1 MASETSA
8 FPTDDPVVSAK
19 SAGLR
24 YVNDCQPGFGRQKC
38 GKGFR
43 YVDSSGQSIRD
54 KALIRRAQSL
64 GIPPAWQEVWICPW
78 ENGHIQATGRD
89 AKGRKQ
95 YRYHPQW
102 RTVRDEAKYE
112 RMVSFGRMLP
122 SLREKIALALELPGF
137 PREKVLAIIVR
148 LLETTL
154 MRVGN
159 EEYARTNQSFG
170 LTTLRHRHVRISGD
184 EVKFQFRGKSRV
196 QHALRLHD
204 RRLAVI
210 IKRMRDLPGQ
220 ELFQYID
227 DAGERHAVSSEDV
240 NEYLRTLT
248 GEDYTAKDFRTW
260 AGTLEAA
267 VALLGLAPYETP
279 AQAKKNVDEAI
290 KAVAGKLGNTPRIC
304 RNCYVHPLLLE
315 GYLDEQQWALWQAD
329 LSNKTGGGT
338 SAGMEDVILTLFER
352 RLAAEKTCEK

>member
-1 MASETSA
+1 MANETSA
-8 FPTDDPVVSAK
+8 FPSDDAVVSAR

-24 YVNDCQPGFGRQKC
+24 YVNDCQPGYRRQKC

-43 YVDSSGQSIRD
+43 YMDSGGRPIRD
-54 KALIRRAQSL
+54 KAIIRRVQSL

-89 AKGRKQ
+89 ARGRKQ
-95 YRYHPQW
+95 NRYHPQW
-102 RTVRDEAKYE
+102 RAVRDEAKYE

-122 SLREKIALALELPGF
+122 SLREKIAHALKLPGF
-137 PREKVLAIIVR
+137 PREKVLAIILR
-148 LLETTL
+148 LLEATL

-159 EEYARTNQSFG
+159 EEYARANQSFG
-170 LTTLRHRHVRISGD
+170 LTTLRRRHVRISGD

-196 QHALRLHD
+196 QHALKLHD
-204 RRLAVI
+204 RRLADV

-220 ELFQYID
+220 ELFQYLD

-267 VALLGLAPYETP
+267 MALLELAPYETP
-279 AQAKKNVDEAI
+279 VQAKKNVDEAI

-304 RNCYVHPLLLE
+304 RNCYVHPLLIE
-315 GYLDEQQWALWQAD
+315 GYLDEHQWGLWQED
-329 LSNKTGGGT
+329 LSGKTIDGT
-338 SAGMEDVILTLFER
+338 PAGMEDAILTLFEQ
-352 RLAAEKTCEK
+352 RLTAGKT

>member
-1 MASETSA
+1 MANETSA
-8 FPTDDPVVSAK
+8 FPSDDAVVSAR

-24 YVNDCQPGFGRQKC
+24 YVNDCQPGYRRQKW

-43 YVDSSGQSIRD
+43 YMDSGGRPIRD
-54 KALIRRAQSL
+54 KAIIRRVQSL

-89 AKGRKQ
+89 ARGRKQ

-122 SLREKIALALELPGF
+122 SLREKIAHALKLPGF
-137 PREKVLAIIVR
+137 PREKVLAIILR
-148 LLETTL
+148 LLEATL

-159 EEYARTNQSFG
+159 EEYARANQSFG
-170 LTTLRHRHVRISGD
+170 LTTLRHRHVRINGD

-196 QHALRLHD
+196 QHALKLHD
-204 RRLAVI
+204 RRLADV

-267 VALLGLAPYETP
+267 MALLELAPYETP
-279 AQAKKNVDEAI
+279 VQAKKNVDEAI

-304 RNCYVHPLLLE
+304 RNCYVHPLLIE
-315 GYLDEQQWALWQAD
+315 GYLDEHQWGLWQED
-329 LSNKTGGGT
+329 LSGKTIDGT
-338 SAGMEDVILTLFER
+338 PAGMEDAILTLFEQ
-352 RLAAEKTCEK
+352 RLTAGKT